1 MSVTE
6 GVVSVL
12 VVSICVGLPVLGFT
26 LRFALKPVLDA
37 YIALRQAAPRRNDE
51 LEALRL
57 RVAALEAVWEHR
69 LGAGTLEAPQPPVI
83 PVERSRA

>member
-1 MSVTE
+1 MSITE
-6 GVVSVL
+6 AVVAVL

-37 YIALRQAAPRRNDE
+37 YVALKQAAPRRSDE
-51 LEALRL
+51 VEALRL

-69 LGAGTLEAPQPPVI
+69 LGAGTLEAPAQPVI